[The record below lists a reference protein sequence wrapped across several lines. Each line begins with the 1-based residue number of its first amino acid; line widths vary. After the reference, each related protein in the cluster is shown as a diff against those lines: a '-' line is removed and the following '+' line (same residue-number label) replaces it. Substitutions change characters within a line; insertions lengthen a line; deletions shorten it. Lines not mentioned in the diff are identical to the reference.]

1 MMRSSLF
8 VFLGILILTS
18 CDPQIDRVGVNQ
30 AYVPVYA
37 QLSGGEPISLRP
49 PQSTAKAGKIYA
61 YGSYIFQNDV
71 YNGVHII
78 DNSTPGNPKKV
89 AFLKIPYST
98 ELAIKGSYLYTNS
111 INDLVVVDIHDPQ
124 HPVEV
129 KRIKG
134 AFPLINQ
141 EYPPYTNVYFV
152 CADPQQGIVV
162 DWQLQQMPN
171 LPSCRR

>member
-1 MMRSSLF
+1 MRSLLLI
-8 VFLGILILTS
+8 FLLIFTLAS
-18 CDPQIDRVGVNQ
+18 CDPSVDGIGTNEV
-30 AYVPVYA
+30 YVPVYA
-37 QLSGGEPISLRP
+37 QLSGLEAISLQP
-49 PQSTAKAGKIYA
+49 PGSTVKAGKIYA
-61 YGSYIFQNDV
+61 YGSYIFQNDI
-71 YNGVHII
+71 NAGIHII
-78 DNSTPGNPKKV
+78 DNSTAGNPRKI

-98 ELAIKGSYLYTNS
+98 ELAVKGSYLYTNS
-111 INDLVVVDIHDPQ
+111 VNDLVVLDIHDPQ

-152 CADPQQGIVV
+152 CADPQKGIVV
-162 DWQLQQMPN
+162 DWQLQQMTN

>member
-1 MMRSSLF
+1 MRSSFLISLF
-8 VFLGILILTS
+8 IFILAS
-18 CDPQIDRVGVNQ
+18 CEPQIDRNGAN
-30 AYVPVYA
+30 AIYVPVYA
-37 QLSGGEPISLRP
+37 QLSGLEAISLQLP
-49 PQSTAKAGKIYA
+49 ESTVKAGKIYA
-61 YGSYIFQNDV
+61 YGSYIFQNDL
-71 YNGVHII
+71 NTGIHII
-78 DNSTPGNPKKV
+78 DNSTAGSPRKI

-98 ELAIKGSYLYTNS
+98 ELAVKGSFLYTNS
-111 INDLVVVDIHDPQ
+111 VNDLVVLDIHDPQ

-152 CADPQQGIVV
+152 CADPEKGIVV
-162 DWQLQQMPN
+162 DWQLKQMPN